1 LSQIL
6 QSVTALVVRLGMVR
20 LQGDDALEKRDGA
33 SEVLR
38 LIGARGL
45 GVQLVRRRRARGGR
59 GLGLE
64 QITEHMCA
72 RYQFS
77 NEPPPGPCVAHGIM
91 LYSSGRRLR
100 RGNSISYASQVVRYT
115 RGC

>member
-1 LSQIL
+1 MPEHIVGIEGGRTFEAGERRVHQAEGLLYDPTIAPGELEIRVVPDSLIITGQRGLELSQIL

-45 GVQLVRRRRARGGR
+45 GVQLV
-59 GLGLE
+59 
-64 QITEHMCA
+64 
-72 RYQFS
+72 
-77 NEPPPGPCVAHGIM
+77 
-91 LYSSGRRLR
+91 
-100 RGNSISYASQVVRYT
+100 
-115 RGC
+115 